1 MAVKLLVPWWTYQP
15 GHVVE
20 LGEAFDEKM
29 IAKGKGEKVA
39 KEPPKVIVPERAKEK
54 RHER

>member
-1 MAVKLLVPWWTYQP
+1 MAVKLLVAWWTYPP

-29 IAKGKGEKVA
+29 IAKGKAVKVDPA
-39 KEPPKVIVPERAKEK
+39 KAERPKEK

>member
-1 MAVKLLVPWWTYQP
+1 MAVKLLVPWWTYPP

-29 IAKGKGEKVA
+29 IAKGKAVKVEPEKKA
-39 KEPPKVIVPERAKEK
+39 ARPKEK
-54 RHER
+54 ANER